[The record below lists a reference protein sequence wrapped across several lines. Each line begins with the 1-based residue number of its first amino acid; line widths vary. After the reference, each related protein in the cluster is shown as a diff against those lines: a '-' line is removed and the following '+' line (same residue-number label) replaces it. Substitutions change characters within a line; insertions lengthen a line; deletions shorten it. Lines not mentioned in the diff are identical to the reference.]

1 MLSLI
6 FTIVIVVVVLG
17 WTELDSAEG
26 DYLRADTC
34 HRLLLLLL
42 VNQPRRLLRRLEL
55 RHASIKAQRLILLI
69 VGLLVLR
76 ITALSFIDVH
86 VAHFAL
92 PFYTSIEV
100 SHFTSVTLPL
110 VVILV
115 RVLPLVCLLMFAD
128 T

>member
-6 FTIVIVVVVLG
+6 FTIVIVVVLG

-34 HRLLLLLL
+34 HRLLLLL

-55 RHASIKAQRLILLI
+55 GHASIKAQRLILLI

-92 PFYTSIEV
+92 PFNTSIEV